1 MADKNKDSSRSSVR
15 DRVVLYTSPVVTSV
29 LLAIVFY
36 QLTLHQ
42 THLREMQLH
51 INSLA
56 ITVLQHSK
64 YIDSPAKESLLR
76 YARETGNDKGKN
88 DVQMLDEYFG
98 RVAERQVGVL
108 EHNFSTVITNYLFK
122 FISCIATCS

>member
-42 THLREMQLH
+42 AHLREMQLH

-56 ITVLQHSK
+56 TTVLQHSK

-88 DVQMLDEYFG
+88 NAQVLDEYFD
-98 RVAERQVGVL
+98 RVAQQQVTL
-108 EHNFSTVITNYLFK
+108 THRFSTVIICLKHFTYYYMY
-122 FISCIATCS
+122 S